1 MHKPLLI
8 IFAGC
13 NGSGKSTYSN
23 SLSNGV
29 DVFDYDKTFLNY
41 YNNMRD
47 SELREDIALNK
58 TTEDLKR
65 IIENAFKRKESVA
78 FETNFNNIPK
88 DWIQRARTLN
98 YKITIFFFVLDTIE
112 KAQKRV
118 LIRAKNKGHFVDN
131 ETIKFKWKEGYK
143 NINSHYDIAD
153 NVIFINNSKNK
164 EIPEIVCE
172 ITKISETNF
181 EITQI
186 GKLPPYL
193 KHRLPDIFNLISTL
207 KNNN

>member
-58 TTEDLKR
+58 TTEDLER
-65 IIENAFKRKESVA
+65 IIENAFKRKEPVA

-88 DWIQRARTLN
+88 DWIQKARTLN

-112 KAQKRV
+112 KAKARV
-118 LIRAKNKGHFVDN
+118 LIRSKNEGHFVDDD
-131 ETIKFKWKEGYK
+131 TIEFKWKEGYK
-143 NINSHYDIAD
+143 NINSHYNLAD
-153 NVIFINNSKNK
+153 KLIFIDNSKNN
-164 EIPEIVCE
+164 EIPEIICE
-172 ITKISETNF
+172 INKINANSF
-181 EITQI
+181 EIIQTAVF
-186 GKLPPYL
+186 PEYL
-193 KHRLPDIFNLISTL
+193 KHRLPNIFNLI
-207 KNNN
+207 